1 MFYKDNILF
10 IINTIK
16 IWKRRKYK
24 SMNKKN
30 YEKNFKNKKEEEAK
44 DNNSEASSKELE
56 NQ

>member
-1 MFYKDNILF
+1 
-10 IINTIK
+10 
-16 IWKRRKYK
+16 
-24 SMNKKN
+24 MNKKN